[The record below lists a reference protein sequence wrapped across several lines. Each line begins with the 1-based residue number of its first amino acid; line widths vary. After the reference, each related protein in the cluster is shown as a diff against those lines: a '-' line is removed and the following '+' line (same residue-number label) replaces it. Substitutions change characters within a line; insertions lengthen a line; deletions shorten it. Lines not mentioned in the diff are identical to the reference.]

1 MTNESYFSKIKD
13 DIVTMS
19 DEEILRLVNMFLEI
33 AESFRVAKI
42 PDAET
47 GHVVKYLFYKPMLGK
62 DWEERHEMKK
72 EVCELPGADKFVI
85 TEDYGVS

>member
-1 MTNESYFSKIKD
+1 VTASYFDTIKD

-19 DEEILRLVNMFLEI
+19 DEDILRLVDMFLEI
-33 AESFRVAKI
+33 AESFKVAEI

-47 GHVVKYLFYKPMLGK
+47 GHVVKYLFYKPRSGK
-62 DWEERHEMKK
+62 DWKERHEMKR

-85 TEDYGVS
+85 MEDYGVS